1 MSNKNNTQSL
11 YINKMIQSVIEEN
24 YAEADKYL
32 KAVVQGK
39 LLQRMAK
46 HKNKNIFTNKQQ

>member
-11 YINKMIQSVIEEN
+11 YINKMIQSVIKEN

-39 LLQRMAK
+39 LLQRMTK
-46 HKNKNIFTNKQQ
+46 HKIKNIFNDKQQ